1 MLTLV
6 APISCTLQ
14 EKHFR
19 EKMKMGTPIVDQSGA
34 NAAAQP
40 SQTKAEK
47 HASPVDKFA
56 EARRA
61 KKKEKRVRHRAKLR
75 RSHTD
80 G

>member
-1 MLTLV
+1 MNIDTTIANPSEQNELSRKTQ
-6 APISCTLQ
+6 PKPEHQT
-14 EKHFR
+14 
-19 EKMKMGTPIVDQSGA
+19 TP
-34 NAAAQP
+34 
-40 SQTKAEK
+40 ERL
-47 HASPVDKFA
+47 VDKFA